1 MSNAK
6 IISLIA
12 AETRQVR
19 AALAADLYDAL
30 RSMVAPL
37 DERITELERVVEDL
51 KTFARAQLSP
61 PLRSRHGTEATQAET
76 DEGKGSTADQI
87 DQGREGQEHAQ
98 EAGPAAAGA
107 LK

>member
-12 AETRQVR
+12 AEARQVR
-19 AALAADLYDAL
+19 ADDERARTALASDLYDAL
-30 RSMVAPL
+30 RSMIAPL
-37 DERITELERVVEDL
+37 ADRIEALEADVAYLKLERTTDGPEN
-51 KTFARAQLSP
+51 A
-61 PLRSRHGTEATQAET
+61 QAET
-76 DEGKGSTADQI
+76 CQGKGSTADQI